1 MTSLYSRPLRTRT
14 VFSRL
19 FSALLFLFSLGHAD
33 AQEVFTPDPAMHIRP
48 DTSWP
53 RDRPLGIRLVS
64 PRNSSAT
71 GPIVITGARRT
82 IAVQP
87 SPLRSTQ
94 GGPDFP
100 ANLIQIHYG
109 FEGMHPEP
117 QEGEVQAI
125 WVTAEVPPA
134 APPGEYRG
142 EIALPGMGAVPV
154 LLEIGDWVAPRPS
167 RFFTNQSYIQSPH
180 NIKRYYEVEHWSD
193 EHFELLEAS
202 LTHLGRVGANV
213 MYLPV
218 TGETHFGNRHTI
230 VRYSGAP
237 PNLQPEFSAL
247 ERYLQM
253 WDERVGAPNF
263 IILYMHEAG
272 RHRRDHSLKVT
283 SAPNRGGG
291 GGDQIEVPLYTE
303 PQGPMLDAWRQT
315 FSGIQQRVR
324 ALRWENT
331 EVLLGIVGDNR
342 DFADMIPFFQEAAP
356 GMRWKTF
363 THGRGDPRVPT
374 GDTDQ
379 VNMGGLDFAFITY
392 PYDPRRGRQ
401 LSESPPDGP
410 GNWNNVIPFA
420 TSHRRTFPHNTGDI
434 ETMTPFYWRYKAM
447 NANTDRYNGFSRI
460 GFDFI
465 RTEDGLLMGNYHR
478 WNNLTRD
485 NTRHMV
491 YPGPKGILS
500 TQAVE
505 MSREG
510 NAKNQAYIVL
520 HDALTL
526 EEHEG
531 KLSEDLRERAMTV
544 RNAIYAALQEH
555 WVGGQSDLHDRLSG
569 MINTDWQ
576 TPLRELYDTAGEVS
590 RALGIDPG
598 PVGPAPQP
606 ASVTAVSPPAQEM
619 REWTSADGRSLH
631 AAFQGFTEGRVLLQL
646 PNGRSAPVPLDSLSP
661 ADQDWVRE
669 TAGIRLWRN
678 PEGQGIHAKLLGF
691 DGQTVQLE
699 DETGRHFEMPLDI
712 LHPEEQQYLRENHD
726 PLNP

>member
-1 MTSLYSRPLRTRT
+1 M
-14 VFSRL
+14 
-19 FSALLFLFSLGHAD
+19 SAQA
-33 AQEVFTPDPAMHIRP
+33 
-48 DTSWP
+48 
-53 RDRPLGIRLVS
+53 
-64 PRNSSAT
+64 SA
-71 GPIVITGARRT
+71 
-82 IAVQP
+82 
-87 SPLRSTQ
+87 LRSTD

-100 ANLIQIHYG
+100 AQLIQIHYG
-109 FEGMHPEP
+109 FKGMHPEP
-117 QEGEVQAI
+117 QEGDTQVI
-125 WVTAEVPPA
+125 WITAEVPA
-134 APPGEYRG
+134 SAPPGTYRG
-142 EIALPGMGAVPV
+142 SIALAGLGTVPV
-154 LLEIGDWVAPRPS
+154 LLEVGDWVAPRPS
-167 RFFTNQSYIQSPH
+167 RFVTNQSYMQSPH
-180 NIKRYYEVEHWSD
+180 NIKRYYGVDHWSD
-193 EHFELLEAS
+193 EHFALLEAS
-202 LTHLGRVGANV
+202 LSHLGRMGANV

-218 TGETHFGNRHTI
+218 TGETHFGNRHTL
-230 VRYSGAP
+230 VRYSGSA
-237 PNLQPEFSAL
+237 PNLQPDFSAL
-247 ERYLQM
+247 ERYLLM
-253 WDERVGAPNF
+253 WNEQVGPPNF

-272 RHRRDHSLKVT
+272 RHRRNQALNITAMPRNGS
-283 SAPNRGGG
+283 GGG
-291 GGDQIEVPLYTE
+291 EQIEVPLYTQ

-324 ALRWENT
+324 ALGWENT
-331 EVLLGIVGDNR
+331 EVLLGIVSDNR

-374 GDTDQ
+374 GETDL

-410 GNWNNVIPFA
+410 GNWNNAFPFV

-465 RTEDGLLMGNYHR
+465 RTEDGLLMGTYHR

-491 YPGPKGILS
+491 YPGPNGILS

-510 NAKNQAYIVL
+510 NAKNEAFILL

-531 KLSEDLRERAMTV
+531 KLSGDLRERAMNV
-544 RNAIYAALQEH
+544 RNAMYASLQEH
-555 WVGGQSDLHDRLSG
+555 WFGGQSDLHGRLARLV
-569 MINTDWQ
+569 NTDWQ

-590 RALGIDPG
+590 RALGIDPV
-598 PVGPAPQP
+598 PVGPGPQP
-606 ASVTAVSPPAQEM
+606 ATVTALSPPAQEM
-619 REWTSADGRSLH
+619 REWTSADGRSIR
-631 AAFQGFTEGRVLLQL
+631 AAFQAFAEGRVLLQL
-646 PNGRSAPVPLDSLSP
+646 PNGQNAPVPLDSLSE

-669 TAGIRLWRN
+669 AAGIRLWRN
-678 PEGQGIHAKLLGF
+678 PEGQGVHARLVEF
-691 DGQTVQLE
+691 DGQTVRLE
-699 DETGRHFEMPLDI
+699 NEAGQPFELPLTV
-712 LHPEEQQYLRENHD
+712 LHEEEQRYLRENHR
-726 PLNP
+726 P